1 MISANCYGGSRPAAP
16 LRTPGSEGQDMRLER
31 HRQCRQ
37 SFQEKVFRT
46 LSRAAI
52 LLTTL
57 IAVPAWSQPHSVSG
71 VDADDALNIRAD
83 IDLTLDVGSS
93 DIVGTIPHDASDVM
107 VTGLSV
113 HIGDT
118 KWREIRYHGTVGWV
132 NARYLTPTNMLLER
146 PEALQC
152 SGTEPFWNVAI
163 DENDSTFISQD
174 LESPIE
180 LDYLRLAPGIGR
192 TDLWAHYLDS
202 ADGAYSLTVVVRYTE
217 TCSDDMSDLTYDF
230 EALLLGLDTAGAPAY
245 GCCSIGR

>member
-1 MISANCYGGSRPAAP
+1 MH
-16 LRTPGSEGQDMRLER
+16 LER
-31 HRQCRQ
+31 HRQCRIF
-37 SFQEKVFRT
+37 FQEKVFRK

-71 VDADDALNIRAD
+71 VNADDVLNIRAD

-113 HIGDT
+113 YIGDT
-118 KWREIRYHGTVGWV
+118 QWREIRYDGTVGWV

-163 DENDSTFISQD
+163 DDDDSTFISQD

-217 TCSDDMSDLTYDF
+217 ACSDDMSDLTYDF
-230 EALLLGLDTAGAPAY
+230 EALLLGLYTAGAPAY